1 MLLLSSFKKRN
12 GGRMKKFLLI
22 IFIAILFG
30 CGDNASLKLAT
41 TTSTE
46 NSGLLEYLLP
56 EFEADTNIKIDVVA
70 VGTGKAIK
78 LGENG
83 DVDVI
88 LVHARGAEDKFI
100 ANGLGIN
107 RCDVMYNDFV
117 IIGAKSDVAKI
128 SEAQNAVNVFQKI
141 AISKAEFISRGDDSG
156 THKKEKKLW
165 KNAEI
170 SPTGKWYKEIG
181 QGMGTTINMANELG
195 AYTITDRGTFIAMQ
209 NKITLKILFEGD
221 DNLFNPY
228 GVIAVNPQKHPNIN
242 YKSAMK
248 FIDWITSEKA
258 KKMINNFQKNST
270 QLFYTGTVK

>member
-1 MLLLSSFKKRN
+1 
-12 GGRMKKFLLI
+12 MKKFLLI
-22 IFIAILFG
+22 ILFLILFG
-30 CGDNASLKLAT
+30 CGNNASLKLAT

-56 EFEADTNIKIDVVA
+56 EFESDTNIKIDVVA

-88 LVHARGAEDKFI
+88 LVHARDAEDKFI
-100 ANGLGIN
+100 ADGFGIN
-107 RCDVMYNDFV
+107 RRDVMHNDFV
-117 IIGAKSDVAKI
+117 IIGAKNDVAKI
-128 SEAQNAVNVFQKI
+128 SEIKNVSKVFQQI
-141 AISKAEFISRGDDSG
+141 AISKADFISRGDDSG

-165 KNAEI
+165 KNAKI
-170 SPTGKWYKEIG
+170 LPTGKWHKEIG
-181 QGMGTTINMANELG
+181 QGMGATINMANELG

>member
-1 MLLLSSFKKRN
+1 
-12 GGRMKKFLLI
+12 MKKFLLI